1 MNTGSLRFFILT
13 MLFAVIGTTAFS
25 QAAFHKMSPL
35 VRNAALSAKQGLRTG
50 GKLSVTNDRRSIC
63 AFVKV
68 DRDADRTLSCADCRV
83 LASYG
88 DIYC

>member
-1 MNTGSLRFFILT
+1 MNTGSLLFFILT

-35 VRNAALSAKQGLRTG
+35 VRNAALSAKQDFR
-50 GKLSVTNDRRSIC
+50 KDKKMSVTSDRRSLC

-68 DRDADRTLSCADCRV
+68 DRDAERTLSRADCRILV
-83 LASYG
+83 SYG
-88 DIYC
+88 DIYI